1 MGKIA
6 YGKKRVLAIVLALA
20 LVLTGIMPVPVI
32 HASEGEAKGYK
43 LVNMSFTEAKILPYT
58 DNSTGVEAVL
68 QRDCQVTTG
77 YATKSLN
84 SNQWDN
90 EETDRY
96 WLVSFST
103 KNFENLSFNVSLRSS
118 TTGPRDFK
126 IQYST
131 DGANFIDISENI
143 TLTDTKNLT
152 AIDTI
157 ALPAAAADQ
166 EKVYIRVLRA
176 STIAV
181 KSTEE
186 VPQEVVN
193 TGVSN
198 INNIVVT
205 GDSIDG
211 TLPEAPEVP
220 EIPATSAPAASQPVV
235 ESPVPSEP
243 ATSQPVASETP
254 VAPQPEV
261 YEDPIGADEI
271 PEGAITIDQA
281 YQAADGT
288 ELTVVGQVQYKY
300 GKNGSVNTT
309 IIEDIID
316 GEIYGFQ
323 VYDSLKDYK
332 TGDVIAI
339 TGKVSSYG
347 SVKQLQKPDSG
358 AYTITKLKEAEPIG
372 AQKVT
377 IAQLLEGKDSYLSEY
392 VVIKDVTLGTYV
404 SSNTSITDKS
414 GRSLN
419 IYQSAAYPEGIVAG
433 GQAHV
438 YGVFSKYN
446 TTYQLRNGSSAE
458 SFKGTGYEVESSVTT
473 ELAKWAGT
481 AKFEGNTVYGDL
493 YADNDFLDKEASITL
508 SSGAQPQ
515 YSNTANGVTE
525 YCLGNNNL
533 ALGQYFQMNLSS
545 DKYASM
551 ELSFKLRSSDSAA
564 KYYHVLYST
573 DGVNYERV
581 NNISYVL
588 NITDYSGGTPVNTTK
603 TYENMNYLEA
613 TKQWQSYTVKLP
625 DAAANAKN
633 LSIRLQI
640 PEENSRIDGTSSA
653 VGATFPCRMTSVSV
667 KASPIVTDSITR
679 LVEARPEA
687 GAVALGSEV
696 TLSSLTTGAT
706 IYYSFDGAE
715 FKEYD
720 EANKPVLTS
729 LPAVLTTYAK
739 AEGKEE
745 SVKITYAFTQA
756 QVATV
761 KASPNGG
768 SVRLGTE
775 VKLSCETEGAKI
787 MYSMDDGE
795 TYKEYTDKIKLTSL
809 PQTIKVYAIKEGYIN
824 SEARVLSFAE
834 RANDSYTPYFGQI
847 HSHTNYS
854 DGAGSPRDA
863 FEHAS
868 QKVDNL
874 DFLAITDH
882 SNYFDNDT
890 SCTMTDGSA
899 STEWQEGH
907 KLADEY
913 TTDKFVGLMGYE
925 MTWSGGAPGHMNT
938 FNTSGFLSRNDAGY
952 GNGSSASLVNYYA
965 ALKTVPDSISQ
976 FNHPGSTFGDFY
988 DFGYYDKEI
997 DQLITTVEVGN
1008 GEGAIRS
1015 SGYFPSYE
1023 YYTRALDKGWH
1034 VAPTNNQDNH
1044 KGFWG
1049 DANTART
1056 VILADSLTRD
1066 NIYDALRNMRAYST
1080 EDNNLSINYTLNDE
1094 VMGTILS
1101 ETPDEVNITVSLKD
1115 ADNEAIGKVEVIVNG
1130 GLSIASETITSN
1142 EGTVNFKLKPEYSYY
1157 YIRVTQPDKD
1167 IAVTAP
1173 VWIGDVDA
1181 AGVSSVTTSTSMQI
1195 QNEAADVTTEIYNNN
1210 AKDMEIRSI
1219 EFTVGDQPVKTLE
1232 GDALKEAGLN
1242 VLPSQTTKTY
1252 TFDLVYDGLGSTV
1265 VNVKVNAIMDG
1276 VSKVYSGKLEL
1287 NYVPR
1292 SMVSKVIVD
1301 GSHFNDYVNGY
1312 YEGSITE
1319 LGELASKY
1327 YEEVIV
1333 KKDKI
1338 TAKDLTDCSLLIVTS
1353 PAKQSGTTKDG
1364 TAYKP
1369 TVFDDDFINL
1379 VAEYVQNGGK
1389 VVLCGIADYKD
1400 SATVQTSTEMNKL
1413 LAAMG
1418 ATTRFNS
1425 DELVDDVNFSNQ
1437 NYRLYFDD
1445 YNKSSKYLDGLVDGM
1460 TYSCYSGCGLIVN
1473 KDAVKSGTV
1482 EPIVYGH
1489 DTTYSIDSKKM
1500 DSNYV
1505 AVEKGDVVACAY
1517 EKVGDKGGA
1526 IWLGGTVFL
1535 SNYEIDTEIKNNSD
1549 ELSYANTVITAN
1561 ILKESQKELKVT
1573 DIATVRKAA
1582 EGEIFT
1588 VEGYVTAGTTNVATT
1603 FFDTIYI
1610 QDDTA
1615 GIDIFPMSQQGIEI
1629 GQKIRITGYVASYQ
1643 GDKELMVMSYELLD
1657 GKKVYEPKKLTT
1669 KEATDYEAFG
1679 GSLVKVTGKIVKVDY
1694 AQNVLNY
1701 IYVQDESGVTCK
1713 ALTDGYIGSTSGND
1727 ISSET
1732 LKVGNTISVAGILY
1746 MNPDGT
1752 CIRVRDRDEIML
1764 VKEVEPTPTPEPTP
1778 VKSDIVYVLNGGKNA
1793 PSNPSKYVEGEG
1805 VKLANPTRT
1814 GYTFAGWYTD
1824 SKCTKKITSIS
1835 KTQKGAVTVY
1845 AKWKANSYKIAFSRS
1860 TYSAHGSMKTISAS
1874 YNKTVKLPKNT
1885 FTRKGYV
1892 FAGWST
1898 KRLGK
1903 VMYRNGASVKN
1914 LTATNGK
1921 TVTLYAIWNKVS
1933 VGTVKN
1939 VKVTSTTSR
1948 TAKVSWNAVSGAA
1961 GYRITYA
1968 DNKSFKSS
1976 KTIVVSS
1983 STRSKTLTGLTAGKT
1998 YYVKVTAFKKDSA
2011 NARVYG
2017 RSSSVRKVKVMKKK

>member
-1142 EGTVNFKLKPEYSYY
+1142 EGTVNFKLKPDYSYY

-1793 PSNPSKYVEGEG
+1793 PSNPSKYVEGGG

-1814 GYTFAGWYTD
+1814 GYIFAGWYTD

>member
-20 LVLTGIMPVPVI
+20 LMLTGITPVPVI

-43 LVNMSFTEAKILPYT
+43 LVNMSFTEAKTLPYT

-77 YATKSLN
+77 HGTNSLN
-84 SNQWDN
+84 TTQWDG

-118 TTGPRDFK
+118 GTGPRDFK

-176 STIAV
+176 STKAV
-181 KSTEE
+181 SLKDDKE
-186 VPQEVVN
+186 QEVASK
-193 TGVSN
+193 GVSN

-211 TLPEAPEVP
+211 TLPETPEVP

-323 VYDSLKDYK
+323 IYDSLKDYK

-347 SVKQLQKPDSG
+347 KVKQLQKPDSG

-392 VVIKDVTLGTYV
+392 VVIKDATLGTYS

-414 GRSLN
+414 GSSLN

-433 GQAHV
+433 DQAHV

-473 ELAKWAGT
+473 ELARWAGT

-493 YADNDFLDKEASITL
+493 YADNDFLDKDASITL
-508 SSGAQPQ
+508 SSGEQPQ

-525 YCLGNNNL
+525 YCLGNNKL
-533 ALGQYFQMNLSS
+533 SLGQYFQMNLSS

-551 ELSFKLRSSDSAA
+551 ELTFKLRSSNSAA

-573 DGVNYERV
+573 DGVNYERA
-581 NNISYVL
+581 NNISYIINL
-588 NITDYSGGTPVNTTK
+588 TTYADGTPVNTTK

-613 TKQWQSYTVKLP
+613 TAQWQSYTVKLP

-633 LSIRLQI
+633 LSIRLLI
-640 PEENSRIDGTSSA
+640 PEENSRIDGKDSA
-653 VGATFPCRMTSVSV
+653 VGATFPCRMTSISV
-667 KASPIVTDSITR
+667 KASPIVTSNITR
-679 LVEARPEA
+679 LVEATPEA

-696 TLSSLTTGAT
+696 TLNSLTKGAT
-706 IYYSFDGAE
+706 IYYSFDGVT

-756 QVATV
+756 QVSTV
-761 KASPNGG
+761 KATPNGG
-768 SVRLGTE
+768 SVRLGAE

-809 PQTIKVYAIKEGYIN
+809 PQTIKVYATKDGYIN
-824 SEARVLSFAE
+824 SEVRVLSFAE

-1101 ETPDEVNITVSLKD
+1101 ETLDEVNITVSLKD

-1142 EGTVNFKLKPEYSYY
+1142 EGTVNFKLKPDYSYY

-1210 AKDMEIRSI
+1210 AKDMEISSI
-1219 EFTVGDQPVKTLE
+1219 EFTVGDQTVKTLE

-1276 VSKVYSGKLEL
+1276 VSKVYTNKLEL

-1319 LGELASKY
+1319 LGTLASKY

-1369 TVFDDDFINL
+1369 TTFDDDFINL
-1379 VAEYVQNGGK
+1379 VAEYVKNGGK

-1657 GKKVYEPKKLTT
+1657 GKKVYEPKELTT

-1727 ISSET
+1727 KTDEIV
-1732 LKVGNTISVAGILY
+1732 KVGNTISVAGILY

-1752 CIRVRDRDEIML
+1752 CIRVRDRDEIVL
-1764 VKEVEPTPTPEPTP
+1764 VKQAELTPNP
-1778 VKSDIVYVLNGGKNA
+1778 VKSDIKYVLNGGKNA

-1835 KTQKGAVTVY
+1835 ATQKGTVTVY

-1874 YNKTVKLPKNT
+1874 YDKTVKLPKNT

-1903 VMYRNGASVKN
+1903 VMYRDGASVKN

-1968 DNKSFKSS
+1968 DNSSFKSA

-1983 STRSKTLTGLTAGKT
+1983 STRSKPLTGLTAGKT

-2011 NARVYG
+2011 KARVYG
-2017 RSSSVRKVKVMKKK
+2017 RSSSVHKVKVIKKK